1 MVAAAIIGA
10 GVLTA
15 GAGVYSSNRAS
26 GQQQNAANQAS
37 ATQLQM
43 QQNAINQVAP
53 WRNAGMGALQQYSM
67 LMGLGPVD
75 MGGATG
81 MQGPPPQAIQPVPP
95 NVGGSYPTGTSPAGT
110 SPGAPNQWVTGQ
122 GAGGAR
128 TAGDASIPINP
139 VVGAPTQTSGPS
151 AGDMGGG
158 GANPAQN
165 IQQWLTQLP
174 GYQFQLGQG
183 MNAVENSAAARGMGL
198 SSNTLQNLDQFG
210 QGLAGTT
217 FNQWLDRL
225 NNMSTLGANASTG
238 NATNIMQSASNI
250 GGYQIGAG
258 NAAAAGTIGSANAIA
273 GGVNNSMNNYLN
285 YSMMQGLLGGGG
297 GGGGGGTGDVVPTGS
312 LGSGMFDLFGGGGG
326 P

>member
-53 WRNAGMGALQQYSM
+53 WRNAGMGALAEYEQ
-67 LMGLGPVD
+67 LLGLPITD
-75 MGGATG
+75 MGAG
-81 MQGPPPQAIQPVPP
+81 M
-95 NVGGSYPTGTSPAGT
+95 STPA
-110 SPGAPNQWVTGQ
+110 P
-122 GAGGAR
+122 GAGGTSQAGNPLITGGR
-128 TAGDASIPINP
+128 QSAGMPTNVTPGIPGQPSGQIPAVGQVAGGGQGPAIAPTAG
-139 VVGAPTQTSGPS
+139 G
-151 AGDMGGG
+151 
-158 GANPAQN
+158 NPAQN
-165 IQQWLTQLP
+165 IQQWMSQLP

-183 MNAVENSAAARGMGL
+183 TSAIENSAAARGMQL
-198 SSNTLQNLDQFG
+198 SSNNLQNLDQFS

-285 YSMMQGLLGGGG
+285 YSMMQALLGGGG
-297 GGGGGGTGDVVPTGS
+297 GGGGGGTGDVVPMGS
-312 LGSGMFDLFGGGGG
+312 LGSGMFDLFGQNQ
-326 P
+326 